1 MCGLTTLAFCAQPM
15 LMLMFVINTRLCWL
29 AKAQAHSLNA
39 NTTTDLYRAAET
51 PLNRR
56 KYYSCWISLL
66 WANISI
72 WWNLERR
79 TNCLLTVMLQWIINS
94 FSPVTLNW
102 QLNSSGFQSMILKRS
117 WFGSK
122 MDSKNFSSA
131 FSPDTDIF
139 HASPAG
145 PLGSGRSRD
154 LALS

>member
-1 MCGLTTLAFCAQPM
+1 MCGLTTLAFCAQSM
-15 LMLMFVINTRLCWL
+15 LMLLFVINTCLCWL
-29 AKAQAHSLNA
+29 DKAQAPSLSA
-39 NTTTDLYRAAET
+39 NTTTDLYRTAET
-51 PLNRR
+51 PLNSRI
-56 KYYSCWISLL
+56 YYSCGISLL
-66 WANISI
+66 GANISI

-79 TNCLLTVMLQWIINS
+79 TDCLLTVMLQWIINS